1 MHKIKQILILVF
13 ILGLITSS
21 LNSQAQEEVKSY
33 ESVIKSANSKFDE
46 KDYISAKTYYEMA
59 LRFNAED
66 KYAKDRLAETL
77 VLLKKQMEIQEIFY
91 QHLDIADRLYN
102 ENKLDEALVEYN
114 EALKVFPNDKYTL
127 SKTAKINETLNS
139 ERQKIDSYNKATTL
153 GQKLLDEEK
162 YEEAIIQLNEAN
174 VIIPNQKAVIDNL
187 ALANKLLAEQ
197 NLNREKFN
205 KLKSE
210 AEQFIT
216 RRDYTKA
223 IEKLNQALL
232 LTPNDTKTQT
242 LLAETIQL
250 NDKSIRYNDLLSTAD
265 NLYGEKMLPEAKAQY
280 ELAMQIWPEQ
290 AYPADMIKR
299 IDQSLKNESNQKNEA
314 FNNSIAAAK
323 QFFAAKEYDNALQ
336 EYIRANSIKPEDD
349 FVKQRIGEID
359 QLLLTQKQQLENDEQ
374 YAKAITEATASYNA
388 KKYEAALQSYRV
400 AAGIKPNEQVPV
412 DKIKE
417 IETLLADAKASEE
430 RQNSYTRLI
439 SSADELF
446 AKSQL
451 TEAKTIYLEAA
462 ALLSDQAYPLAQAKK
477 IDIMIAEKEQNLA
490 IENQYASFIS
500 TADQAFNEQ
509 KWNEAITAYT
519 EAQKVKPAETYP
531 GKQLV
536 LITETRANIEKETA
550 LNSKYNEAIALAD
563 AHVANQQF
571 DEAIRSYQIALN
583 FKPNESYPQTQIN
596 MLNEKIKQLA
606 EAKSLE
612 MKLAELKLQAEDAFT
627 KKEYETAITSLNQ
640 MVALDN
646 GNVYAIARLSEIK
659 LIKETTA
666 RENQRLYD
674 ESITRANQNLDK
686 KDYALAIVDFRTA
699 LSYKPADP
707 YTTEKITLIDNIM
720 REKLLAAKSEYNRL
734 VNEAD
739 RNFGTKTYDKAV
751 DFYLQAENAKP
762 DETYPREQIKKI
774 SKIIEDNKLFEL
786 NSANLTLAS
795 NTPKRF
801 EFKPVDVIERRGNY
815 ILVKARNTG
824 TKSFPLLISFGS
836 KSGKNGGFVLPIP
849 ENSEFNDFIVRIG
862 SQYKWFSEDNSWIEV
877 YPENGEV
884 EVGLIQISKSE

>member
-1 MHKIKQILILVF
+1 MHKIKKLLPLLF
-13 ILGLITSS
+13 IVTLMSFSMI
-21 LNSQAQEEVKSY
+21 SQAQEEVKSY
-33 ESVIKSANSKFDE
+33 ESVIKSADTKFTE

-59 LRFNAED
+59 LRFREED
-66 KYAKDRLAETL
+66 VYAKNRLAETL

-102 ENKLDEALVEYN
+102 ENKLDEALIEYN

-127 SKTAKINETLNS
+127 AKTAKINETLNS
-139 ERQKIDSYNKATTL
+139 ERQKIDGYNKAANL

-174 VIIPNQKAVIDNL
+174 TIIPNQKAVTDNL
-187 ALANKLLAEQ
+187 ALANKFLAEQ
-197 NLNREKFN
+197 KNNLENFN
-205 KLKSE
+205 KLKTE

-216 RRDYTKA
+216 RRDYAKA
-223 IEKLNQALL
+223 IEKLKLALL
-232 LTPNDTKTQT
+232 LIPNDTRTQN
-242 LLAETIQL
+242 LLDETSLL

-280 ELAMQIWPEQ
+280 ELAMQVWPEQ

-299 IDQSLKNESNQKNEA
+299 IDQSLQNESNQKNEA
-314 FNNSIAAAK
+314 FNNSIAAAN
-323 QFFAAKEYDNALQ
+323 QLFTAKEYDKALQ
-336 EYIRANSIKPEDD
+336 EYIKANSIKPEDD

-359 QLLLTQKQQLENDEQ
+359 QLLLSQKQQLENDEQ
-374 YAKAITEATASYNA
+374 YAKAITEATASYKA
-388 KKYEAALQSYRV
+388 KKYEAALQSFRI
-400 AAGIKPNEQVPV
+400 ATGIKPNEQEPV

-417 IETLLADAKASEE
+417 IETLLADAKSSEE
-430 RQNSYTRLI
+430 RQNNYAQLI

-446 AKSQL
+446 SKSQL
-451 TEAKTIYLEAA
+451 AEAKTKYLEAA
-462 ALLSDQAYPLAQAKK
+462 ALLTDQAYPLAQAKK
-477 IDIMIAEKEQNLA
+477 IDLLIADKEKTMA
-490 IENQYASFIS
+490 IENQYNSFIA

-509 KWNEAITAYT
+509 KWDEAIMAYT
-519 EAQKVKPAETYP
+519 EAQKVKPTEAYP
-531 GKQLV
+531 GKQLI
-536 LITETRANIEKETA
+536 LIAETRATIEKETM
-550 LNSKYNEAIALAD
+550 LNSKYSEAIALAD
-563 AHVANQQF
+563 GQVANQKLE
-571 DEAIRSYQIALN
+571 EAIQSYQIALN
-583 FKPNESYPQTQIN
+583 FKPNESYPQTQIS
-596 MLNEKIKQLA
+596 MLNEKIRQLA
-606 EAKSLE
+606 EAKNLE
-612 MKLAELKLQAEDAFT
+612 MKLAGLKLQAEDAFT
-627 KKEYETAITSLNQ
+627 KKEYETAITALNQ

-646 GNVYAIARLSEIK
+646 ENVYAIARIAEIK
-659 LIKETTA
+659 LIQETTA

-674 ESITRANQNLDK
+674 ESILRANQNLDK
-686 KDYALAIVDFRTA
+686 KDYALAIVDFKTA
-699 LSYKPADP
+699 LNYKPADP
-707 YTTEKITLIDNIM
+707 YATEKITQIDNIL
-720 REKLLAAKSEYNRL
+720 REKLLAAKSEYTRL
-734 VNEAD
+734 VSEAD

-751 DFYLQAENAKP
+751 DLYLQAENTKP

-786 NSANLTLAS
+786 NRANLTLAS

-849 ENSEFNDFIVRIG
+849 ENGEFNDFIVRIG